1 MFSVN
6 CFKAT
11 GSGHEEAATSAPAW
25 PQKNLFRGKIKH
37 ALSFAF
43 FFCWIEDSF
52 LIFFVCFL
60 LFQITTGPGRV
71 LESAEGA
78 QGAPKDE
85 EPKKKEEKNSLRGRL
100 SVWLRGPDGDK
111 PQTDRRL
118 VAQAKI
124 GVGHTRTH
132 THTKSQSKR
141 QGHFRRFDGWR
152 RILKLAA
159 GFASRK

>member
-71 LESAEGA
+71 VESAEGA

-85 EPKKKEEKNSLRGRL
+85 EPKKKEEKILSEAVSLFGY
-100 SVWLRGPDGDK
+100 G
-111 PQTDRRL
+111 
-118 VAQAKI
+118 A
-124 GVGHTRTH
+124 RT
-132 THTKSQSKR
+132 
-141 QGHFRRFDGWR
+141 G
-152 RILKLAA
+152 I
-159 GFASRK
+159 SRKPTGA